1 MMTFQT
7 QDLQMTFQLLTNI
20 KFLVKELSNQE
31 IRQIDPL
38 RMRITLQGLID
49 AEEERMTEYN
59 TGFIPEILCDI
70 NDLIDLAN
78 DIMNDSNENNEQLFT
93 LALSLSLLKEKISK
107 EFIGDVE

>member
-1 MMTFQT
+1 MMIFQT
-7 QDLQMTFQLLTNI
+7 QDLQMTFQLLTNL

-31 IRQIDPL
+31 IKHIDPL

-49 AEEERMTEYN
+49 AEEKKMNEYN
-59 TGFIPEILCDI
+59 TGFIPQVLCDI

>member
-1 MMTFQT
+1 MIFQT

-20 KFLVKELSNQE
+20 KFLVKELSSQE
-31 IRQIDPL
+31 INHIDPL

-49 AEEERMTEYN
+49 AEERQMSEYN

-78 DIMNDSNENNEQLFT
+78 DIMVDKNNKHEQLFT

>member
-1 MMTFQT
+1 MIFQT
-7 QDLQMTFQLLTNI
+7 QDLQMTFQLLTNL
-20 KFLVKELSNQE
+20 KFLVKELSSQE
-31 IRQIDPL
+31 IKHIDPL

-49 AEEERMTEYN
+49 AEENQMSEYN
-59 TGFIPEILCDI
+59 TGVIPEILCDI

-78 DIMNDSNENNEQLFT
+78 DIMVDKNNKHEQLFT

>member
-1 MMTFQT
+1 MISQT
-7 QDLQMTFQLLTNI
+7 QDLQMTFQLLTNL

-31 IRQIDPL
+31 IRHIDPL
-38 RMRITLQGLID
+38 RMRITLQGLIN
-49 AEEERMTEYN
+49 AEEKRMTEYN

-78 DIMNDSNENNEQLFT
+78 DIMVDKHSKNEQLFT

-107 EFIGDVE
+107 EFIGDVK

>member
-1 MMTFQT
+1 MMIFQT

-31 IRQIDPL
+31 IRHIDPL

-78 DIMNDSNENNEQLFT
+78 DIMVDKHIKNEQLFT
-93 LALSLSLLKEKISK
+93 LFLSLSLLKEKISK

>member
-31 IRQIDPL
+31 IRHIDPL

-78 DIMNDSNENNEQLFT
+78 HIMVDKHSKNEQLFT
-93 LALSLSLLKEKISK
+93 LALSLSLLKEKIST

>member
-1 MMTFQT
+1 MTSQT
-7 QDLQMTFQLLTNI
+7 QDLQMTFQLLTNL

-31 IRQIDPL
+31 IQHIDPL
-38 RMRITLQGLID
+38 RMKITLQGLID
-49 AEEERMTEYN
+49 AEKERKMTEYR
-59 TGFIPEILCDI
+59 TGVVPEILNEI

-78 DIMNDSNENNEQLFT
+78 DIMVDKHSRNEQLFT

>member
-1 MMTFQT
+1 
-7 QDLQMTFQLLTNI
+7 MTFQLLTNL
-20 KFLVKELSNQE
+20 KFLVKELSSQE
-31 IRQIDPL
+31 IKHIDPL

-49 AEEERMTEYN
+49 AEENQMSEYN

-78 DIMNDSNENNEQLFT
+78 DIMVDKNNKHEQLFT

-107 EFIGDVE
+107 EFIGDVEWNRIS

>member
-1 MMTFQT
+1 
-7 QDLQMTFQLLTNI
+7 
-20 KFLVKELSNQE
+20 
-31 IRQIDPL
+31 
-38 RMRITLQGLID
+38 MRITLQGLID

-78 DIMNDSNENNEQLFT
+78 DIMVDKHSRDEQLFT

>member
-1 MMTFQT
+1 
-7 QDLQMTFQLLTNI
+7 MTFQLLTNI

-31 IRQIDPL
+31 IRHIDPL

-49 AEEERMTEYN
+49 AEEKRMTEYN

-78 DIMNDSNENNEQLFT
+78 DIMVDKHSKNEQLFT

-107 EFIGDVE
+107 EFIGDVK

>member
-1 MMTFQT
+1 MTSPT
-7 QDLQMTFQLLTNI
+7 QDLQMTFQLLTNL

-31 IRQIDPL
+31 IQHIDPL

-49 AEEERMTEYN
+49 AETQYR
-59 TGFIPEILCDI
+59 TGVVPEILNEI

-78 DIMNDSNENNEQLFT
+78 DISISKNEEQIFT
-93 LALSLSLLKEKISK
+93 LALSLSLLKEKVAK

>member
-1 MMTFQT
+1 M
-7 QDLQMTFQLLTNI
+7 N
-20 KFLVKELSNQE
+20 
-31 IRQIDPL
+31 
-38 RMRITLQGLID
+38 
-49 AEEERMTEYN
+49 EYN
-59 TGFIPEILCDI
+59 TGFIPQVLCDI

>member
-1 MMTFQT
+1 MTSPT
-7 QDLQMTFQLLTNI
+7 QDLQMTFQLLTNL

-31 IRQIDPL
+31 IRHIDPL
-38 RMRITLQGLID
+38 RMRITLQGLIN
-49 AEEERMTEYN
+49 AEEKRMTEYN

-78 DIMNDSNENNEQLFT
+78 DIMVDKHSKNEQLFT

-107 EFIGDVE
+107 EFIGDVK

>member
-1 MMTFQT
+1 MMIFQT

-31 IRQIDPL
+31 IRHIDPL

-78 DIMNDSNENNEQLFT
+78 DIMVDKHSRNEQLFT
-93 LALSLSLLKEKISK
+93 LALSLSLLKEKISMK
-107 EFIGDVE
+107 FQTGH

>member
-1 MMTFQT
+1 MMIFQT
-7 QDLQMTFQLLTNI
+7 QDLQMTFQLLTNL
-20 KFLVKELSNQE
+20 KFLVKELSSQE
-31 IRQIDPL
+31 IKHIDPL

-49 AEEERMTEYN
+49 AEEKQMSEYN

-78 DIMNDSNENNEQLFT
+78 DIMVDKRNKHEQLFT

>member
-1 MMTFQT
+1 MMIFQT
-7 QDLQMTFQLLTNI
+7 QDLQMTFQLLTNL

-31 IRQIDPL
+31 IKHIDPL

-49 AEEERMTEYN
+49 AEEKKMNEYN
-59 TGFIPEILCDI
+59 TGLIPQILCEV

-78 DIMNDSNENNEQLFT
+78 DIMADSNENNEQLFT

>member
-1 MMTFQT
+1 MMIFQT
-7 QDLQMTFQLLTNI
+7 QDLQMTFQLLTNL

-31 IRQIDPL
+31 IKHIDPL

-59 TGFIPEILCDI
+59 TGVIPEILCDI
-70 NDLIDLAN
+70 NDIIALAN
-78 DIMNDSNENNEQLFT
+78 DIMVDKHIKNEQLFT
-93 LALSLSLLKEKISK
+93 LFLSLSLLKEKISK

>member
-1 MMTFQT
+1 
-7 QDLQMTFQLLTNI
+7 MTFQLLTNI

-31 IRQIDPL
+31 IRHIDPL
-38 RMRITLQGLID
+38 RMRITLQGLIN

-78 DIMNDSNENNEQLFT
+78 DIMVDKHSKNEQLFT

-107 EFIGDVE
+107 E

>member
-1 MMTFQT
+1 MIFQT
-7 QDLQMTFQLLTNI
+7 QDLQMTFQLLTNL
-20 KFLVKELSNQE
+20 KFLVKELSSQE
-31 IRQIDPL
+31 IKHIDPL

-49 AEEERMTEYN
+49 AEENQMSEYN

-78 DIMNDSNENNEQLFT
+78 DIMVDKSNKHEQLFT

>member
-31 IRQIDPL
+31 IRHIDPL

-59 TGFIPEILCDI
+59 TGFIPDILCDI

-78 DIMNDSNENNEQLFT
+78 DIMVDKHIKNEQLFT

>member
-1 MMTFQT
+1 MIFQT
-7 QDLQMTFQLLTNI
+7 QDLQMTFQLLTNL
-20 KFLVKELSNQE
+20 KFLVKELSSQE
-31 IRQIDPL
+31 IKHIDPL

-49 AEEERMTEYN
+49 AEENQMSEYN

-78 DIMNDSNENNEQLFT
+78 DIMVDKHSKNEQLFT

>member
-1 MMTFQT
+1 MMIFQT
-7 QDLQMTFQLLTNI
+7 QDLQMTFQLLTNL

-31 IRQIDPL
+31 IRHIDPL

-49 AEEERMTEYN
+49 AEEERMPEYK

-70 NDLIDLAN
+70 NDIISLAN
-78 DIMNDSNENNEQLFT
+78 DIMVDKHIKNEQLFT
-93 LALSLSLLKEKISK
+93 LFLSLSLLKEKISK

>member
-1 MMTFQT
+1 
-7 QDLQMTFQLLTNI
+7 MTFQLLTNL
-20 KFLVKELSNQE
+20 KFLVKELSSQE
-31 IRQIDPL
+31 IKHIDPL

-49 AEEERMTEYN
+49 AEENQMSEYN

-78 DIMNDSNENNEQLFT
+78 DIMVDKSNKHEQLFT

>member
-1 MMTFQT
+1 MMTSPT
-7 QDLQMTFQLLTNI
+7 QDLQMTFQLLTNL

-31 IRQIDPL
+31 IQHIDPL

-49 AEEERMTEYN
+49 AEKEKEMTEYR
-59 TGFIPEILCDI
+59 TGVVPEILNEI

-78 DIMNDSNENNEQLFT
+78 DISISKNEEQIFT
-93 LALSLSLLKEKISK
+93 LALSLSLLKEKVAK

>member
-1 MMTFQT
+1 MMIFQT

-31 IRQIDPL
+31 IRHIDPL

-49 AEEERMTEYN
+49 AEEKRMTEYN
-59 TGFIPEILCDI
+59 TGCIPEILCDI

-78 DIMNDSNENNEQLFT
+78 DIMVDKHSRDEQLFT